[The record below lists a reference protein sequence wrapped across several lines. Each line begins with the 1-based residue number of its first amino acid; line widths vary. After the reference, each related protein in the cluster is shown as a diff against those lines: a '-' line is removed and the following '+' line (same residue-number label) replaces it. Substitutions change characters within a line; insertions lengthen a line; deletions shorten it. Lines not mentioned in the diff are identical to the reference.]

1 MNEFINSVW
10 DEYKDDLN
18 IVVGKTDFDLIINP
32 TKDSHLSMCRIEEC
46 TIANIVTDAI
56 KEAGYS
62 ECSILPGNSIKD
74 NIITIYFLLNNAK

>member
-56 KEAGYS
+56 KEAD
-62 ECSILPGNSIKD
+62 ILSVLFYLVIQLKIIYIKV
-74 NIITIYFLLNNAK
+74 I